1 MGSPLD
7 SLKWFGHASFL
18 VVDKQSG
25 QRFYYIDPYDLNV
38 RVEPAD
44 LILVTH
50 AHYDHCSPADV
61 KRILTPKTVVV
72 GPRDCLEK
80 LGIPR
85 TQAMPMAPHAEFA
98 VRGVPIKAV
107 PAYNV
112 KEERLSYH
120 PKRNGWVGFVL
131 TVNGVRIYHAG
142 DTDFIPEMKDL
153 GNIDVALLPIGGTY
167 TMDAAEAAQAAN
179 AIAAKVTVP
188 MHYKALLKDKAWQ
201 AEETFQ
207 AGVRG
212 KVELLDEVK

>member
-1 MGSPLD
+1 
-7 SLKWFGHASFL
+7 
-18 VVDKQSG
+18 
-25 QRFYYIDPYDLNV
+25 
-38 RVEPAD
+38 
-44 LILVTH
+44 
-50 AHYDHCSPADV
+50 
-61 KRILTPKTVVV
+61 
-72 GPRDCLEK
+72 
-80 LGIPR
+80 IPR

-179 AIAAKVTVP
+179 AVAAKVTVP